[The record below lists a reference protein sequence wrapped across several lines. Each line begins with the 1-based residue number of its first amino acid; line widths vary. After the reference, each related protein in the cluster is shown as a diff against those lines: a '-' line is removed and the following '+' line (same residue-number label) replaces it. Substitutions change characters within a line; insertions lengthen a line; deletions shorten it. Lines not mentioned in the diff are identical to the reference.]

1 LTEHLGEIYA
11 LSTAFVWAVAVIF
24 FKKGGDTV
32 HPIALNLLKNLV
44 AVTLFVPTAWL
55 MGESL
60 LHPASGQDY
69 AIMLLGGV
77 IGIALSDT
85 LFFVSLN
92 LLGASLMA
100 IVDCMYSP
108 FIILL
113 SLLFLHETL
122 EFYQVIGAVLI
133 IAAVLAPVF
142 EKRNSN
148 VDRRR
153 IIIGTLWGAA
163 ALATMAGSLVMIKP
177 ILNNSPIIWASF
189 LRMSGGTLGLFV
201 FLVFYPRRRA
211 VLATLRGKGLK
222 YGLIGSVIGSYLA
235 MMLWLAGM
243 KYTKASIAAALNQ
256 TSNIFIFLLAWIILK
271 ETITKERV
279 VGIILG
285 VVGAVLVT
293 FGGTT

>member
-1 LTEHLGEIYA
+1 
-11 LSTAFVWAVAVIF
+11 
-24 FKKGGDTV
+24 
-32 HPIALNLLKNLV
+32 
-44 AVTLFVPTAWL
+44 
-55 MGESL
+55 
-60 LHPASGQDY
+60 
-69 AIMLLGGV
+69 
-77 IGIALSDT
+77 
-85 LFFVSLN
+85 
-92 LLGASLMA
+92 
-100 IVDCMYSP
+100 
-108 FIILL
+108 
-113 SLLFLHETL
+113 
-122 EFYQVIGAVLI
+122 
-133 IAAVLAPVF
+133 
-142 EKRNSN
+142 
-148 VDRRR
+148 
-153 IIIGTLWGAA
+153 
-163 ALATMAGSLVMIKP
+163 MAGSLVMIKP